1 MRFHSVVTLDEAI
14 GLLAENG
21 EEIQVLAGGTDVMVQ
36 YQRGEIGPEAMLH
49 IEGIKGLREVETG
62 NGTVTFGAL
71 VTHSRVARDPGLN
84 DLLPALSEA
93 AATVGGWQTQEVGT
107 IVGNVCNASPAADTL
122 PPLLNAD
129 AVVHLASVSGRR
141 AEPLQQFILGR
152 RRTSRRPDEIVTAL
166 EVQPL
171 RPRNAEAYLKVAP
184 RSAME
189 VALVGLAARL
199 AFSKN
204 GEVEEARISV
214 CSVSEVPYRAGE
226 AESALLGSHLDDET
240 VREAGA
246 LLTRS
251 ADPIDDHRASAAY
264 RRRVLSPLLARAV
277 EVCRNR
283 LEKDDT

>member
-21 EEIQVLAGGTDVMVQ
+21 EKIQVLAGGTDVMVQ

-49 IEGIKGLREVETG
+49 IEGIKSLREVETG
-62 NGTVTFGAL
+62 NGTVTFGAG
-71 VTHSRVARDPGLN
+71 VTHRRVARDPGLS

-129 AVVHLASVSGRR
+129 AVVHLASASGRR
-141 AEPLQQFILGR
+141 AVPLQQFILGR

-189 VALVGLAARL
+189 VAVVGLAARL

-204 GEVEEARISV
+204 GEVVEARISV
-214 CSVSEVPYRAGE
+214 CAVSEVPYRAGE

-251 ADPIDDHRASAAY
+251 ADPIDDQRASAAY